1 MVLKVQNTLTRN
13 KEEFKPMTGNRVY
26 MFVCGPTT
34 YDHSHLGHARTY
46 VAFDVIARYL
56 RYKGYDLFYLM
67 NITDIDDNI
76 INRANELNIPA
87 NELAD
92 KFFKLFIKDMDA
104 LNVNTVNLYAKATEH
119 VPEIF
124 FQAQALINNGFAYES
139 NGKVYFQVEKLV
151 DFGKLSG
158 QDMDAL
164 QAGARV
170 EIDEDKRNPMDF
182 ILWKA
187 EKPNEPSWDSPWG
200 KGRPG
205 WHIEDTAITTK
216 YFGDQYDIH
225 GGARDL
231 IFPHH
236 ESEIA
241 IAESATGKKPFVK
254 YWLHTGFLN
263 VEGDKMSKSLGNF
276 FTIQDV
282 LKKYDAEVIRY
293 FLLYTHYRS
302 PIDFAEKL
310 LEEAKVSYGRLGNA
324 YQELLNAKKSAP
336 ETDGLSN
343 NDNELIEQAKQIREK
358 FLTVMDD
365 DFNTREAIASLFDF
379 SHFINKALTD
389 VSSTVGAPNQGYS
402 KAALN
407 QVLEIFLELSNILG
421 LFENEV
427 GGDRADSDISDKLM
441 DLLISLREKLRAE
454 KNFQLSDEIRDNL
467 KAMGI
472 VLEDLKDGTK
482 WKLSSN

>member
-1 MVLKVQNTLTRN
+1 MVLKVQNTLTRD

-87 NELAD
+87 NELAE
-92 KFFKLFIKDMDA
+92 KFFKLFIADMDA

-124 FQAQALINNGFAYES
+124 IQAHDLINNGFAYES
-139 NGKVYFQVEKLV
+139 NGKVYFQVEKLD

-241 IAESATGKKPFVK
+241 IAESATGKKPFVR

-263 VEGDKMSKSLGNF
+263 VEGEKMSKSLGNF
-276 FTIQDV
+276 FTIQEV
-282 LKKYDAEVIRY
+282 LKKYDAEVVRY

-302 PIDFAEKL
+302 PIDFAEKS
-310 LEEAKVSYGRLGNA
+310 LEEAKVSYGRLRNA
-324 YQELLNAKKSAP
+324 YQELLNALKSAP
-336 ETDGLSN
+336 DTDGLSN
-343 NDNELIEQAKQIREK
+343 KDNEMIEKINQTREN
-358 FLTVMDD
+358 FLTAMDD
-365 DFNTREAIASLFDF
+365 DFNSREAIAALFDF
-379 SHFINKALTD
+379 SHFINKAITD
-389 VSSTVGAPNQGYS
+389 TSTTSGASDLGYS
-402 KAALN
+402 KYGLN
-407 QVLEIFLELSNILG
+407 QVLEIFLELSKILG
-421 LFENEV
+421 LFEHV
-427 GGDRADSDISDKLM
+427 GEGSQAESEISEKLIE
-441 DLLISLREKLRAE
+441 LLIGLREKLRVD
-454 KNFQLSDEIRDNL
+454 KNYQLSDEIRDSL

-482 WKLSSN
+482 WKLSND